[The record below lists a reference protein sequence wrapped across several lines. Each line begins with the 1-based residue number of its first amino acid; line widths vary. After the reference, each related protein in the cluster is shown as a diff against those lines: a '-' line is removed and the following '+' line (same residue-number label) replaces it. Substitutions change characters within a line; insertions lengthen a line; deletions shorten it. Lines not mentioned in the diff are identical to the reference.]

1 MKILFLSLSIILS
14 TGSVFAAE
22 VNIYQVDKV
31 FLKDISEEQA
41 GQVFD
46 DETIEEKYK
55 VEEMN
60 LKVGDTINFLNR
72 DDARHNVNGK
82 VDGEK
87 VFDVKIQN
95 PGKSNDKSVTLKKKG
110 EYEIK
115 CMIHP
120 KMKIKLKVN

>member
-1 MKILFLSLSIILS
+1 MKILFLSLVTVVTISS
-14 TGSVFAAE
+14 SYSAE
-22 VNIYQVDKV
+22 INIYQVDKV
-31 FLKDISEEQA
+31 FLKGITEEQA
-41 GQVFD
+41 GQVFE
-46 DETIEEKYK
+46 DETIEENFK
-55 VEEMN
+55 VEEIS
-60 LKVGDTINFLNR
+60 LKVGDKINFLNR

-87 VFDVKIQN
+87 IFDVKIQN
-95 PGKSNDKSVTLKKKG
+95 PGKENDKTIELKRKG

>member
-1 MKILFLSLSIILS
+1 MKILFFSFMTSLAFS
-14 TGSVFAAE
+14 AE

-41 GQVFD
+41 AKVFD
-46 DETIEEKYK
+46 DFSIEENYK
-55 VEEMN
+55 VEEME

-72 DDARHNVNGK
+72 DDSRHNVNGK
-82 VDGEK
+82 VDGKK

-95 PGKSNDKSVTLKKKG
+95 PGKSNDKSITLKSKG

-120 KMKIKLKVN
+120 KMKIKVKVN